1 MPERA
6 LLEMLSEVGLQQGI
20 EETRNIMEGARA
32 LRPEVLTTLL
42 KNCQCVKVA
51 RLSVRW
57 AEELG
62 LP

>member
-1 MPERA
+1 M
-6 LLEMLSEVGLQQGI
+6 
-20 EETRNIMEGARA
+20 
-32 LRPEVLTTLL
+32 TTLL

-62 LP
+62 LPWAAVAKKATENRQGNSHWSTCLKDGTRLVLKP